1 MKVKLTWT
9 AQNQGRRETV
19 IDADNVPG
27 AQAQLEALYGRMPD
41 FVCLGVNVITEPRP
55 NQELPTHTEY
65 VNVVSDGDSGPWMSE
80 PRSFLAY
87 ILMCAGMVSALFG
100 LFLLPTG
107 LIFMI
112 PGVLLVWAMYKWE
125 SGDWD

>member
-9 AQNQGRRETV
+9 AQNQGRRETI

-27 AQAQLEALYGRMPD
+27 AEAQLKCLYGNLPNYT
-41 FVCLGVNVITEPRP
+41 CLGVNVITEPRP

-65 VNVVSDGDSGPWMSE
+65 VNVASDDDGPWMTE
-80 PRSFLAY
+80 PRTFLAY
-87 ILMCAGMVSALFG
+87 ILMCVGTLSTLLG
-100 LFLLPTG
+100 LFLLPVG

-112 PGVLLVWAMYKWE
+112 PGALLLWAMYKWE

>member
-27 AQAQLEALYGRMPD
+27 AQAQLEALYGRMPN

-65 VNVVSDGDSGPWMSE
+65 VNVASNDGGWMTE

-87 ILMCAGMVSALFG
+87 ILMCAGLLSTLFG
-100 LFLLPTG
+100 LFLLPAG

>member
-1 MKVKLTWT
+1 MKIKLTWT
-9 AQNQGRRETV
+9 AQNQGRRETI

-27 AQAQLEALYGRMPD
+27 AEAQLKSLYGNLPNYT
-41 FVCLGVNVITEPRP
+41 CLGVNIITEPRP
-55 NQELPTHTEY
+55 NQELPTHTQY
-65 VNVVSDGDSGPWMSE
+65 VNQVSNDGESWMTE
-80 PRSFLAY
+80 PRTFLAY
-87 ILMCAGMVSALFG
+87 ILMCVGIFSILFG
-100 LFLLPTG
+100 LFLLPAG

>member
-9 AQNQGRRETV
+9 AQNQGRRETI

-27 AQAQLEALYGRMPD
+27 AEAQLKSLYGDLRD
-41 FVCLGVNVITEPRP
+41 YTCLGVNVITEPRP

-65 VNVVSDGDSGPWMSE
+65 VNVTRDDDGPWMSE
-80 PRSFLAY
+80 PRTFLAY
-87 ILMCAGMVSALFG
+87 ILMCVGIIIGFLG
-100 LFLLPTG
+100 LFSGPIG
-107 LIFMI
+107 IILITFGGFI
-112 PGVLLVWAMYKWE
+112 CWSMYKWE

>member
-9 AQNQGRRETV
+9 AQNQGRRETI

-27 AQAQLEALYGRMPD
+27 AETQLKSLYGDLRD
-41 FVCLGVNVITEPRP
+41 YTCLGVNVITEPRP

-65 VNVVSDGDSGPWMSE
+65 VNVSRDDDGPWMTE
-80 PRSFLAY
+80 PRTFLAY
-87 ILMCAGMVSALFG
+87 ILMCAGILSTLFG

>member
-1 MKVKLTWT
+1 MKIKLTWT
-9 AQNQGRRETV
+9 AQNQGRRETI

-27 AQAQLEALYGRMPD
+27 AEAQLKSLYGNLPNYT
-41 FVCLGVNVITEPRP
+41 CLGVNIITEPRP
-55 NQELPTHTEY
+55 NQELPTHTQY
-65 VNVVSDGDSGPWMSE
+65 VNQVSNDGESWMTE
-80 PRSFLAY
+80 PRTFLAY
-87 ILMCAGMVSALFG
+87 ILMCVGIFSTLFG
-100 LFLLPTG
+100 LFLLPAG

>member
-9 AQNQGRRETV
+9 AQNQGRRETI

-27 AQAQLEALYGRMPD
+27 AEAQLKALYGSMPN
-41 FVCLGVNVITEPRP
+41 FMCLGVNVITEPRP

-65 VNVVSDGDSGPWMSE
+65 VNIPSSESGFFLTE
-80 PRSFLAY
+80 ARSFLAY
-87 ILMCAGMVSALFG
+87 ILMCVGILIGFFG
-100 LFLLPTG
+100 LFFGPIG
-107 LIFMI
+107 IVLIAFGGFI
-112 PGVLLVWAMYKWE
+112 CWLMYKWE

>member
-1 MKVKLTWT
+1 MKIKLTWT
-9 AQNQGRRETV
+9 AQNQGRRETI

-27 AQAQLEALYGRMPD
+27 AEAQLKSLYGNLPNYT
-41 FVCLGVNVITEPRP
+41 CLGVNIITEPRP
-55 NQELPTHTEY
+55 NQELPTHTQY
-65 VNVVSDGDSGPWMSE
+65 VNQVSNDDGSWMTE
-80 PRSFLAY
+80 PRTFLAY
-87 ILMCAGMVSALFG
+87 ILMCVGIFSTLFG
-100 LFLLPTG
+100 VFLLPAG

>member
-27 AQAQLEALYGRMPD
+27 AEAQLKALYESMPN
-41 FVCLGVNVITEPRP
+41 FVCLGVNIITEPRP

-65 VNVVSDGDSGPWMSE
+65 VNVASDDDGAWMTE

-87 ILMCAGMVSALFG
+87 ILICAGLLSTLFG
-100 LFLLPTG
+100 LFLLPAG

-112 PGVLLVWAMYKWE
+112 PGALLVWAMYKWE

>member
-1 MKVKLTWT
+1 MKITLTWT
-9 AQNQGRRETV
+9 AQNQGRRETI

-27 AQAQLEALYGRMPD
+27 AEAQLKSLYGNLPNYT
-41 FVCLGVNVITEPRP
+41 CLGVNIITEPRP
-55 NQELPTHTEY
+55 NQELPTHTQY
-65 VNVVSDGDSGPWMSE
+65 VNQVSNDGGSWMTE
-80 PRSFLAY
+80 PRTFLAY
-87 ILMCAGMVSALFG
+87 ILMCVGIFSTLFG
-100 LFLLPTG
+100 LFLLPAG